1 MQQPVRTR
9 HSPISVYARIRPH
22 QHEMPDVALLSEK
35 RLQVRN
41 LEFSLDH
48 AFSED
53 ATQKEVYD
61 IVCRQAASQ
70 VLQGLSVCVLAYG
83 QTGSGKTHTMLGSD
97 GVMSGTGSPEHMGI
111 CLRAIADL
119 FAAARAASGSSDAL
133 GVTCS
138 YVEIYNDQCNDLL
151 GRQAKALSLRE
162 GRGGLVVDGLCV
174 QPVASPNEAVEA
186 LAAGNAARTVAQM
199 SMNRRSSRSHAL
211 FTITVPSTQT
221 STHGHVQ
228 GKLVLVDLAGMETS
242 KTSVGVEKDYPLH
255 GASSKPMRREEARH
269 INTSLCALSSVI
281 ERLAALKVSAQ
292 YGAQGGL
299 RRPRRPC
306 ALPQLEAHPNA
317 QGEPPRH
324 RQRRRARRDAP
335 RRAREPRR
343 VRRHH
348 ALRPEGQSHP
358 GRCASARATAVPKP
372 AEA

>member
-1 MQQPVRTR
+1 MFG
-9 HSPISVYARIRPH
+9 
-22 QHEMPDVALLSEK
+22 PDE
-35 RLQVRN
+35 
-41 LEFSLDH
+41 
-48 AFSED
+48 
-53 ATQKEVYD
+53 
-61 IVCRQAASQ
+61 
-70 VLQGLSVCVLAYG
+70 
-83 QTGSGKTHTMLGSD
+83 
-97 GVMSGTGSPEHMGI
+97 VMSDWSRSDAALHGLAP
-111 CLRAIADL
+111 RAIADV
-119 FAAARAASGSSDAL
+119 FAQLREAPTASQFV
-133 GVTCS
+133 VTVS
-138 YVEIYNDQCNDLL
+138 YVEVYNDQCNDLL

-292 YGAQGGL
+292 YGAQGGRHPL
-299 RRPRRPC
+299 RSPTD
-306 ALPQLEAHPNA
+306 L
-317 QGEPPRH
+317 PPRSPPTFPPTCTCTCTCTCACTCTCTCTCAYVHH
-324 RQRRRARRDAP
+324 RWAQTASKAMCPSATRSSPECSRRASTAPAAPPRSSRRSVPGPTTSNLPPTFHRPSTDLPWPSTGPRTDLPPTFHGLPPDLAP
-335 RRAREPRR
+335 
-343 VRRHH
+343 
-348 ALRPEGQSHP
+348 
-358 GRCASARATAVPKP
+358 TFD
-372 AEA
+372 